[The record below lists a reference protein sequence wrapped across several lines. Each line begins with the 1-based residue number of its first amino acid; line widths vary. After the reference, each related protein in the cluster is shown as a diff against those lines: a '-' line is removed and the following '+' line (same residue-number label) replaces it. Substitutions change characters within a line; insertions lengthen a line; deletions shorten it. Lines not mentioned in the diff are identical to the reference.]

1 MSQKVFDND
10 LVPILKNKVTLK
22 LNKSA
27 YVEMCILDLTNVLIY
42 EFRYDY
48 IKEIYSIN
56 SRWLFTDTNS
66 LMYDIITEDIYEG
79 FIEKKMFDFSKYSD

>member
-1 MSQKVFDND
+1 
-10 LVPILKNKVTLK
+10 
-22 LNKSA
+22 
-27 YVEMCILDLTNVLIY
+27 MCILDLTKVLIY

-79 FIEKKMFDFSKYSD
+79 LIDKKKCLILRNTQIKVKIS